1 MFSCHSLSSNPTAK
15 FDPHHRFETSATL
28 PPLALG
34 SIHVVFAIYGVT
46 TIVVSMSL
54 RAQPSAAQSFSYLS
68 NITWWGITFYHLFAA
83 FHTLVYARTGRA
95 PLDAWPRPL
104 QLLHS
109 LLFSTVVTLPLMV
122 TIVFWAIQFTP
133 DKFDTPVNAWSNVSH
148 HALNSAFALFEIFFS
163 RAVRPPWIHG
173 PLVVLL
179 LGGYACIA
187 YITHATQGF
196 YPYGFL
202 NPAQKS
208 RGALAGIL
216 IGMGALAA
224 ATFGVAWL
232 LIWLRLHITENVLGW
247 PGKFSRRDMSEDRVT
262 DVEMNSQGLDKET
275 IALKEAI

>member
-1 MFSCHSLSSNPTAK
+1 MFSWHSLFCNPTGK
-15 FDPHHRFETSATL
+15 FEPQHRFAPTV
-28 PPLALG
+28 LG
-34 SIHVVFAIYGVT
+34 SIRALFAICGVA

-104 QLLHS
+104 QLVHS
-109 LLFSTVVTLPLMV
+109 LLFSTVVTLSLML
-122 TIVFWAIQFTP
+122 TIVFWATQFTP
-133 DKFDTPVNAWSNVSH
+133 DKFDTSVNAWSNVSH
-148 HALNSAFALFEIFFS
+148 HALNSAFALFEILFS
-163 RAVRPPWIHG
+163 RTAHPPWIHG

-208 RGALAGIL
+208 RGALAGII
-216 IGMGALAA
+216 IGMGALGA
-224 ATFGVAWL
+224 ATFGVACL
-232 LIWLRLHITENVLGW
+232 LIWLRFHITENVLRW
-247 PGKFSRRDMSEDRVT
+247 RGKFSRRDTGENQST
-262 DVEMNSQGLDKET
+262 DVETNSQGLDKERV
-275 IALKEAI
+275 ALKEAR